1 MTRDEVILALTIAR
15 EGTRELDFW
24 CWWYGASTEAVKK
37 DPMPPDPPLRQRP
50 DYIEERLG
58 GWTTAGPS
66 RSVDWALKLIPDG
79 WVIPLNYGLSQA
91 VHHGEWF
98 WDCALAKLSTHGA
111 GWVCIDWRS
120 YRPPTPALAL
130 CIVALMARKEPG

>member
-1 MTRDEVILALTIAR
+1 MEEGPGMTRDEVISALTIAR

-24 CWWYGASTEAVKK
+24 CWWYGASAEAAKK
-37 DPMPPDPPLRQRP
+37 DPRPPDP
-50 DYIEERLG
+50 DYVKERLG
-58 GWTTAGPS
+58 EWWTAGPS
-66 RSVDWALKLIPDG
+66 RSVDWALKLIPNG
-79 WVIPLNYGLSQA
+79 WVIPLKSGLHQA
-91 VHHGEWF
+91 IHSGEWF
-98 WDCALAKLSTHGA
+98 WDCALAKLGTRGS

>member
-1 MTRDEVILALTIAR
+1 MTRDEVIFALTIAR

-24 CWWYGASTEAVKK
+24 CWWYGASTEAAKK
-37 DPMPPDPPLRQRP
+37 DPRPPDPDYVKDKLR
-50 DYIEERLG
+50 
-58 GWTTAGPS
+58 GWTALPS

-79 WVIPLNYGLSQA
+79 WVVPLNHGLHQA
-91 VHHGEWF
+91 IHSGEWF
-98 WDCALAKLSTHGA
+98 WGCALAQLSTHGS

-130 CIVALMARKEPG
+130 CIVALMARKEMG